1 IAGHKNSQ
9 NEFKPGAFA
18 EVILPMSQPEPTILV
33 PTEAAVPDIR
43 GLRVFVLRN
52 GKAIPQPIITGMRLD
67 ASLEIVKGLSI
78 GDSLIISGASL
89 LKPNS
94 PVQAKPHRN

>member
-1 IAGHKNSQ
+1 LI
-9 NEFKPGAFA
+9 
-18 EVILPMSQPEPTILV
+18 

-52 GKAIPQPIITGMRLD
+52 GKAMPQPIITGMRTD

-94 PVQAKPHRN
+94 SVQAKPHRN